1 MTENIMKRV
10 VTGHDSKGKSIFISD
25 GTPPK
30 QITHKGN
37 GLRLDAIWA
46 TDDVPVVPAPVA
58 DPTLAARKYFP
69 DAGGTR
75 FIMVHFA
82 PESTAQEAAAR
93 GVDMNAAS
101 QEFFA
106 NFPGLADLMEP
117 EHAGMHTSQTVDYGV
132 ILSGEVEL
140 ELDDGKVQ
148 LLKPGDCFIQ
158 NGTRHAW
165 RNPGTVECVAAVV
178 VVGARRK

>member
-1 MTENIMKRV
+1 MARV
-10 VTGHDSKGKSIFISD
+10 VTGHDSTDKSVFLSD
-25 GTPPK
+25 GEPPHK
-30 QITHKGN
+30 ITHAGN

-46 TDDVPVVPAPVA
+46 TDDIPVVPASVK
-58 DPTLAARKYFP
+58 DPTLTRRQYFP

-82 PESTAQEAAAR
+82 PESKAQEAAAR

-132 ILSGEVEL
+132 ILSGEVDL
-140 ELDDGKVQ
+140 ELDDGKVRR
-148 LLKPGDCFIQ
+148 LKSGDCFIQ

-165 RNPGTVECVAAVV
+165 RNPGTVDCVAAVV
-178 VVGARRK
+178 VVGAHRK